1 MWQYSSDGSLPGI
14 SGRVDLNYCLKDFT
28 AQTIQTPTL
37 SGLTLDT
44 RSKDMASG
52 EKYTL
57 LAKCKD
63 KPTVVTTGRDVIAVS
78 GPYKDPKGRGW
89 LIDVQGLPPEP
100 VVRHAH
106 IEVTANGV
114 TQQCNFNVL

>member
-1 MWQYSSDGSLPGI
+1 
-14 SGRVDLNYCLKDFT
+14 
-28 AQTIQTPTL
+28 
-37 SGLTLDT
+37 
-44 RSKDMASG
+44 MASG

-63 KPTVVTTGRDVIAVS
+63 KPSVDTTGRDVISVS

-100 VVRHAH
+100 VARHAH
-106 IEVTANGV
+106 IKVTADGV